1 VDSER
6 GPWWND
12 LSLDV
17 ALGALVGLLWAARI
31 CEIRLPVASLVI
43 LPLATFSVYTLD
55 HLLDARTLGRRAV
68 SSRHRLHARAF
79 RLLVPAAVLAAGS
92 SVVLAVI
99 FLSPTAIFGGILLGL
114 ACLAHQFGVRRLPRR
129 WPKEFFIAT
138 IYVISLW
145 WIPLVESAALE
156 SRFLLAMAA
165 HLAVAWVHLL
175 SFAILERVRDEAD
188 GFPSA
193 VTRRGE
199 RSIRKRVAV
208 IAIGG
213 AIVAFAAGGVVLWIL
228 PLLLIAYLLPEL
240 QQRLRPQRGWHR
252 WVGDAAFLWLGIVML
267 LP

>member
-1 VDSER
+1 MDSER

-17 ALGALVGLLWAARI
+17 ALGALVGLVWAARV
-31 CEIRLPVASLVI
+31 CEIRLPAASLVI

-99 FLSPTAIFGGILLGL
+99 FLSPPAIFGGILLGL
-114 ACLAHQFGVRRLPRR
+114 ACLAHQFGVRRLPHR
-129 WPKEFFIAT
+129 WPKEFIIAT

-145 WIPLVESAALE
+145 WLPLVRSGGLQG
-156 SRFLLAMAA
+156 RFLLAMAA
-165 HLAVAWVHLL
+165 HLAVAWVNLL
-175 SFAILERVRDEAD
+175 SFAILERVRDGAD

-193 VTRRGE
+193 VVHNGE
-199 RSIRKRVAV
+199 RAIRRRVAV
-208 IAIGG
+208 IAAAG
-213 AIVAFAAGGVVLWIL
+213 AIAAFAAGGVVRWIL

-252 WVGDAAFLWLGIVML
+252 WVGDAAFLWLAVVMI